1 MRDSRWRRAV
11 AAAVCGV
18 GLLAGSSVNAVADP
32 SADGGVVWL
41 CRPDRADDPCRGSSA
56 TTVRRAGQP
65 DVREEPAPAGDS
77 GVDCFYVY
85 PTVSLEP
92 TPNSDTTVTRE
103 VRAVAEQQAARFSQ
117 VCQVYAPVYR
127 QRTIIALATERSYTP
142 EQRAE
147 MSRIAYEDVLR
158 AWRQFLAE
166 RENGRPVVLIGHSQG
181 ARMLRQL
188 IREEIEP
195 QQAVRDRILS
205 AILLGGNVVVPK
217 DGDVGGDFRY
227 LPLCRSERQT
237 RCVLAWQT
245 FGGTPPAD
253 SRFGRNPMTP
263 EPLPRPYGPD
273 YEIACTNPVS
283 LDRNESRT
291 AATVLR
297 VSPVPS
303 PLGVELALRQGPSAV
318 VAPTPW
324 LIPAERYRLQCVR
337 SVDAT
342 ALMATPEPG
351 SPELYAV
358 PDATWGLHLTDVEI
372 ALGDLVRIV
381 TSQSVAYHS
390 AHR

>member
-1 MRDSRWRRAV
+1 MRVGRWRRVV
-11 AAAVCGV
+11 ASVVCGV
-18 GLLAGSSVNAVADP
+18 GLLAGSSAGAAADP
-32 SADGGVVWL
+32 AGNTVWL

-56 TTVRRAGQP
+56 TTVRQAGQP
-65 DVREEPAPAGDS
+65 DAHEEPASPVDS

-85 PTVSLEP
+85 PTVSAEP
-92 TPNSDTTVTRE
+92 TPNADTAVTPE

-117 VCQVYAPVYR
+117 VCQVFAPVYR
-127 QRTIIALATERSYTP
+127 QRTLAALARERSYSP
-142 EQRAE
+142 EERAE
-147 MSRIAYEDVLR
+147 MARIAYDDVLL

-166 RENGRPVVLIGHSQG
+166 REKSRPIVLLGHSQG

-188 IREEIEP
+188 LRDEIEP

-217 DGDVGGDFRY
+217 NGDVGGDFQY
-227 LPLCRSERQT
+227 LPLCRGEQQT

-245 FGGTPPAD
+245 FGATPPPD

-273 YEIACTNPVS
+273 YEIACTNPAS
-283 LDRNESRT
+283 LRDNDSRI
-291 AATVLR
+291 ASTVLR
-297 VSPVPS
+297 IAPIPS
-303 PLGVELALRQGPSAV
+303 PLGAELALRHGPSAV
-318 VAPTPW
+318 AAPTPW
-324 LIPAERYRLQCVR
+324 LVPAEKYRLQCVR
-337 SVDAT
+337 DGEAT
-342 ALMATPEPG
+342 ALLATPEPG

-381 TSQSVAYHS
+381 AAQISADRA

>member
-1 MRDSRWRRAV
+1 M
-11 AAAVCGV
+11 
-18 GLLAGSSVNAVADP
+18 
-32 SADGGVVWL
+32 
-41 CRPDRADDPCRGSSA
+41 
-56 TTVRRAGQP
+56 
-65 DVREEPAPAGDS
+65 REEPAPAADS

-92 TPNSDTTVTRE
+92 TPNSYTAVTRE

-127 QRTIIALATERSYTP
+127 QRTIIALASERSYTP

-147 MSRIAYEDVLR
+147 MARMAYEDVLR

-166 RENGRPVVLIGHSQG
+166 RESGRPVVLIGHSQG

-195 QQAVRDRILS
+195 RQAVRDRILS

-217 DGDVGGDFRY
+217 NADVGGDFQY
-227 LPLCRSERQT
+227 LPLCRTERQT
-237 RCVLAWQT
+237 GCVLAWQT
-245 FGGTPPAD
+245 FGVTPPAD

-273 YEIACTNPVS
+273 YEIGCTNPAS
-283 LDRNESRT
+283 LERNESRT

-303 PLGVELALRQGPSAV
+303 PLGVELALRDGPSAA
-318 VAPTPW
+318 APTPW
-324 LIPAERYRLQCVR
+324 LIPAQRYRLQCVR
-337 SVDAT
+337 GGDAT
-342 ALMATPEPG
+342 VLMATPEPG

-372 ALGDLVRIV
+372 ALGDLVRIL
-381 TSQSVAYHS
+381 TSQSSAYRS

>member
-1 MRDSRWRRAV
+1 MRKSRWARTI
-11 AAAVCGV
+11 AAVVCGI
-18 GLLAGSSVNAVADP
+18 GLSAGSSVSAAADP
-32 SADGGVVWL
+32 LDDVGVVWL
-41 CRPDRADDPCRGSSA
+41 CRPDRPDDPCRVSSA

-65 DVREEPAPAGDS
+65 DAREDPAVPTDS

-85 PTVSLEP
+85 PTASLEP
-92 TPNSDTTVTRE
+92 TPNSGTAVTPE

-117 VCQVYAPVYR
+117 VCQVFAPVYR
-127 QRTIIALATERSYTP
+127 QRTLTALAAERMYTP

-147 MSRIAYEDVLR
+147 MARIAYGDVLR

-166 RENGRPVVLIGHSQG
+166 RESGRPVVLIGHSQG

-205 AILLGGNVVVPK
+205 AILLGGNVVVPR

-227 LPLCRSERQT
+227 LPLCRSRLQT

-245 FGGTPPAD
+245 FGATPPPD
-253 SRFGRNPMTP
+253 SRFGRNPATP

-273 YEIACTNPVS
+273 YKIACTNPAS
-283 LDRNESRT
+283 LDRNEARV

-297 VSPVPS
+297 TGPVPS
-303 PLGVELALRQGPSAV
+303 PLGVEVALRRGPSAV
-318 VAPTPW
+318 AAPTPW

-337 SVDAT
+337 DGGVT

-351 SPELYAV
+351 SPQLYPV

-381 TSQSVAYHS
+381 ASQSSVHRA

>member
-11 AAAVCGV
+11 AAVVCGV
-18 GLLAGSSVNAVADP
+18 GLLAGSSVSAVAEP
-32 SADGGVVWL
+32 SGDVGVVWL

-65 DVREEPAPAGDS
+65 DVREEPTPAGDS

-92 TPNSDTTVTRE
+92 TPNSDTAVTPE

-127 QRTIIALATERSYTP
+127 QRTIIALASERSYTP

-147 MSRIAYEDVLR
+147 MARIAYEDVLM

-166 RENGRPVVLIGHSQG
+166 RESGRPLVLIGHSQG

-205 AILLGGNVVVPK
+205 AILLGGNVVVRK
-217 DGDVGGDFRY
+217 NGDVGGDFQH
-227 LPLCRSERQT
+227 LPLCHSERQT

-245 FGGTPPAD
+245 FGANPPAD

-273 YEIACTNPVS
+273 YEIACTNPAS
-283 LDRNESRT
+283 LDRNESHT

-303 PLGVELALRQGPSAV
+303 PLGVELALRHGPAAV
-318 VAPTPW
+318 AAPTPW
-324 LIPAERYRLQCVR
+324 LIPAERYRLQCMR
-337 SVDAT
+337 SGDAT

-381 TSQSVAYHS
+381 MSQNSAYRS

>member
-1 MRDSRWRRAV
+1 MRVGRWRRVV
-11 AAAVCGV
+11 ASVVCGV
-18 GLLAGSSVNAVADP
+18 GLLAGSSAGAAADP
-32 SADGGVVWL
+32 AGDTVWL

-56 TTVRRAGQP
+56 TTVRQAGQP
-65 DVREEPAPAGDS
+65 DAREDPASSADS

-85 PTVSLEP
+85 PTVSAEP
-92 TPNSDTTVTRE
+92 TPNADTAVTPE

-117 VCQVYAPVYR
+117 VCQVFAPVYR
-127 QRTIIALATERSYTP
+127 QRTLAALARERSYSP
-142 EQRAE
+142 EERAE
-147 MSRIAYEDVLR
+147 MARIAYEDVLL

-166 RENGRPVVLIGHSQG
+166 REKSRPIVLLGHSQG

-188 IREEIEP
+188 LRDEIES

-217 DGDVGGDFRY
+217 HSDVGGDFQY
-227 LPLCRSERQT
+227 LPLCRGEQQT

-245 FGGTPPAD
+245 FGATPPPD

-273 YEIACTNPVS
+273 YEIACTNPAS
-283 LDRNESRT
+283 LRDNESRI
-291 AATVLR
+291 ASTVLR
-297 VSPVPS
+297 TAPVPS
-303 PLGVELALRQGPSAV
+303 PLGAELALRHGPSAV
-318 VAPTPW
+318 AAPTPW
-324 LIPAERYRLQCVR
+324 LVPAEKYRLQCVR
-337 SVDAT
+337 DGEAT
-342 ALMATPEPG
+342 ALLATPEPG
-351 SPELYAV
+351 SPALYAV

-381 TSQSVAYHS
+381 AAQISADRA

>member
-1 MRDSRWRRAV
+1 MRDSRWQRAV
-11 AAAVCGV
+11 AAVVCGV
-18 GLLAGSSVNAVADP
+18 GLAAGSSVSAAADTVDD
-32 SADGGVVWL
+32 AGVVWL
-41 CRPDRADDPCRGSSA
+41 CRPDRVDDPCAGSTA
-56 TTVRRAGQP
+56 TTVRQAGRP
-65 DVREEPAPAGDS
+65 DVREDPSPAEDP

-85 PTVSLEP
+85 PTVSSEP
-92 TPNSDTTVTRE
+92 TPNSDTGVTPE

-117 VCQVYAPVYR
+117 VCRVFAPVYR
-127 QRTIIALATERSYTP
+127 QRTLTALATERTYTP
-142 EQRAE
+142 EQRAQ

-166 RENGRPVVLIGHSQG
+166 RESGRPVVLIGHSQG

-205 AILLGGNVVVPK
+205 AILLGGNVVVPEH
-217 DGDVGGDFRY
+217 GDVGGDFRY
-227 LPLCRSERQT
+227 LPLCRSEEQT

-245 FGGTPPAD
+245 FGATPPPD

-263 EPLPRPYGPD
+263 EPLPRPYGPG
-273 YEIACTNPVS
+273 YEIACTNPAS
-283 LDRNESRT
+283 LSRNESRT

-297 VSPVPS
+297 SNPVPS
-303 PLGVELALRQGPSAV
+303 PLGVEVALRHGPSAV

-324 LIPAERYRLQCVR
+324 LVPAEKYRLQCVR
-337 SVDAT
+337 GDDAT

-351 SPELYAV
+351 SPELYPV

-381 TSQSVAYHS
+381 ASQSS
-390 AHR
+390 AHHAGHR

>member
-1 MRDSRWRRAV
+1 MRDSRWWRAA

-32 SADGGVVWL
+32 SGDGGVVWL

-147 MSRIAYEDVLR
+147 MARIAYEDVLR

-166 RENGRPVVLIGHSQG
+166 RESGRPVVLIGHSQG

-195 QQAVRDRILS
+195 RQAVRDRILS

-217 DGDVGGDFRY
+217 DGDVGGDFQY

-245 FGGTPPAD
+245 FGATPAAA

-273 YEIACTNPVS
+273 YEIACTNPAS

-303 PLGVELALRQGPSAV
+303 PLGVELALRHGPSAV

-337 SVDAT
+337 SSDAT

-381 TSQSVAYHS
+381 TSQIGAYHS